1 LQRILPKDDGQICSH
16 HNFSCPNSLGSGGVD
31 SQPASR
37 VLLGLVLV
45 DVGDLE
51 VRGPLNGPETWS
63 KRRYSTRILL
73 STIVVSVLG
82 REDVD
87 VLLRPSP
94 GRAAS

>member
-1 LQRILPKDDGQICSH
+1 LPKYDGQICSH
-16 HNFSCPNSLGSGGVD
+16 HIFSCPSGPDSSGVD
-31 SQPASR
+31 SQPASQ

-51 VRGPLNGPETWS
+51 VRGPLNALETWS

-73 STIVVSVLG
+73 STIVVSVPG
-82 REDVD
+82 RGVVE
-87 VLLRPSP
+87 VLPRPSP